1 MFRINRLSDYALVLL
16 ARMAGESKAHSA
28 RYWATEAHLPEP
40 TVRKLLKELSHAGMV
55 SASRGPLGGY
65 ALARPAAAVSVADVL
80 AVIEGPVSPTLC
92 TANVGVGEACTLQD
106 RCPTMGAWHKVAGL
120 LRGVLQRTTLADL
133 ITAPKQTAPALAP
146 AKVEARP

>member
-16 ARMAGESKAHSA
+16 ARMAGEAKAHSA
-28 RYWATEAHLPEP
+28 RYWAIETRLPEP
-40 TVRKLLKELSHAGMV
+40 TVRKLLKELSHAGLV
-55 SASRGPLGGY
+55 AASRGPLGGY

-92 TANVGVGEACTLQD
+92 TSNGGEACNLQD
-106 RCPTMGAWHKVAGL
+106 RCPTTGAWHKVAGL

-133 ITAPKQTAPALAP
+133 IITPQETAPALAP

>member
-28 RYWATEAHLPEP
+28 RYWATESHLPEP

-55 SASRGPLGGY
+55 AASRGPLGGY

-92 TANVGVGEACTLQD
+92 TANVGEACTLQD